1 MPIVHIEIV
10 EGRPQEK
17 IEALIKEV
25 TSTVE
30 HVLEAPKQSIRVVV
44 TEMPKTHYGI
54 GGVSAKELGR

>member
-10 EGRPQEK
+10 EGRPEEK
-17 IEALIKEV
+17 IEALIEEV

-30 HVLEAPKQSIRVVV
+30 RVLDAPRQSIRVVI

-54 GGVSAKELGR
+54 GGVSAKKLGR